1 MEKVNPLLVE
11 ERCIFHFEVRT
22 DLARGCR
29 LLKLLSKRCC
39 EIAWFPPPPARSSQH
54 SSPPIYPLSPLIN
67 YFSLSCLCVLT
78 NKRNFLSLSRLNL
91 KKRKKKKRER
101 ILRNNLTCSI
111 IVQSRYGKKIA
122 KAKDRQRETI
132 EGSTVERNV

>member
-78 NKRNFLSLSRLNL
+78 NKRNSLSLSTQF
-91 KKRKKKKRER
+91 KKKKEKETRENSSKQ
-101 ILRNNLTCSI
+101 LDVFNYCSI
-111 IVQSRYGKKIA
+111 ALWKKDC
-122 KAKDRQRETI
+122 KS
-132 EGSTVERNV
+132 EG